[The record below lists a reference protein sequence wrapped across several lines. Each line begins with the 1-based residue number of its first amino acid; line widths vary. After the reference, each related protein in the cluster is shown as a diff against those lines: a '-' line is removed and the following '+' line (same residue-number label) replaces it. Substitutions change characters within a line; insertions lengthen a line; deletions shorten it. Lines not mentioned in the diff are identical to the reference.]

1 MTIKDINEKIISD
14 AKIQADKI
22 IAQAE
27 DKANNI
33 IKKGKKEAENIK
45 NIILHR
51 SKQEAS
57 LKKSKILTEAN
68 LEAKKIILSE
78 KQKIIE
84 DVFNKASESILK
96 LEDKYYR
103 NIIKKMIL
111 DNIETGDE
119 TIFIDHS
126 DRDKISESF
135 IEDINK
141 ELKSKGEKGEL
152 KLSTSYLPIK
162 GGVVIGSGKI
172 RKNISLEFLLKKI
185 REELEIQISKDLFS

>member
-1 MTIKDINEKIISD
+1 MTIKDISEKIISD
-14 AKIQADKI
+14 ARIQADKI
-22 IAQAE
+22 IAQAK
-27 DKANNI
+27 DNANNI
-33 IKKGKKEAENIK
+33 IKKGKKEADNIK
-45 NIILHR
+45 NVILY
-51 SKQEAS
+51 KYNQEAS
-57 LKKSKILTEAN
+57 LRKSKILTEAN
-68 LEAKKIILSE
+68 LEARKIILSE

-84 DVFNKASESILK
+84 NVFNKASESILK
-96 LEDKYYR
+96 LDVKDYR

-111 DNIETGDE
+111 NNIETGDE

-126 DRDKISESF
+126 DQKKISESF

-152 KLSTSYLPIK
+152 KLSTSYLSIK

-185 REELEIQISKDLFS
+185 REELEIQISKDLFN

>member
-1 MTIKDINEKIISD
+1 MTIKDISEKIISD
-14 AKIQADKI
+14 ARIQADKI

-27 DKANNI
+27 DNANNI
-33 IKKGKKEAENIK
+33 IKKGKKEADNIK
-45 NIILHR
+45 NIILY
-51 SKQEAS
+51 KCNQEAS
-57 LKKSKILTEAN
+57 LRKSKILTEAN

-96 LEDKYYR
+96 LDDKDYR

-126 DRDKISESF
+126 DQKKISESF

-185 REELEIQISKDLFS
+185 REELEIQISKDLFD

>member
-1 MTIKDINEKIISD
+1 MTIKDISEKIISD
-14 AKIQADKI
+14 ARIQADKI
-22 IAQAE
+22 ITQAE
-27 DKANNI
+27 DNTNNI
-33 IKKGKKEAENIK
+33 IKKGKKEADNIK
-45 NIILHR
+45 NIILY
-51 SKQEAS
+51 KYNQEAS
-57 LKKSKILTEAN
+57 LRKSKILTEAN

-96 LEDKYYR
+96 LDDKDYL

-126 DRDKISESF
+126 DQKKISESF

-141 ELKSKGEKGEL
+141 ELKSKGEKGVL
-152 KLSTSYLPIK
+152 KLSVSYLPIK
-162 GGVVIGSGKI
+162 GGVVIGYGKI
-172 RKNISLEFLLKKI
+172 RKNISLEFLLKKCSGRI
-185 REELEIQISKDLFS
+185 RNANK

>member
-1 MTIKDINEKIISD
+1 MTIKDISEKIISD
-14 AKIQADKI
+14 ARIQADKI

-27 DKANNI
+27 DNANNI
-33 IKKGKKEAENIK
+33 IKKGKKEADNIK
-45 NIILHR
+45 NVILYKY
-51 SKQEAS
+51 SQEAS
-57 LKKSKILTEAN
+57 LRKSKILTEAN
-68 LEAKKIILSE
+68 LEARKIILSE

-84 DVFNKASESILK
+84 NVFNKASESILK
-96 LEDKYYR
+96 LDVKDYR

-126 DRDKISESF
+126 DQKKISESF

-162 GGVVIGSGKI
+162 GGVVIGYGKI

-185 REELEIQISKDLFS
+185 REELEIQISKDLFN

>member
-96 LEDKYYR
+96 LEDKDYL

-135 IEDINK
+135 VEDINR
-141 ELKSKGEKGEL
+141 ELKSKGKKGKL

-162 GGVVIGSGKI
+162 GGVVIGFGKI